1 MFSLS
6 RILIPIDFSQ
16 RCFGAASYAIPLAEH
31 FDSEINLLH
40 VLAPY
45 QGSMELGAEGVTV
58 GEMMAARKAKAQ
70 EHLDN
75 FLNAALH
82 HLHVKRTLLDGDP
95 ARRIVEWALRER
107 SDLVM
112 MATHGYGPF
121 RRLLLGSVTA
131 KVLHDTNCPVWTG
144 VHVEQGPPVAWSKL
158 CHIACAVDLSPSSEA
173 ALDWA
178 AHLAG
183 EFKAALSLIHVVPRL
198 SSPGEDYYSRE
209 YHRMVADSANSRI
222 AQFQHRLGTSAAVL
236 LEAGEIPAAVCAAA
250 AREHADLLVIG
261 RGSTDASRLP
271 TNAYAIIRRS
281 PCPVVSV

>member
-1 MFSLS
+1 MFSLT

-16 RCFGAASYAIPLAEH
+16 RCFGATSYAIPLAEH
-31 FDSEINLLH
+31 FNSEIDLLH
-40 VLAPY
+40 VLPPY
-45 QGSMELGAEGVTV
+45 EGSMELGAESVTV

-82 HLHVKRTLLDGDP
+82 HLRVKRTLLDGDP
-95 ARRIVEWALRER
+95 TSRIVEWALRER
-107 SDLVM
+107 SDLIM

-144 VHVEQGPPVAWSKL
+144 VHVEQGPPVAWSAL
-158 CHIACAVDLSPSSEA
+158 GRIACAVDLSPSSEA

-178 AHLAG
+178 ALLAR

-209 YHRMVADSANSRI
+209 YHQKVAESANSRI
-222 AQFQHRLGTSAAVL
+222 AEFQNRLGTSAAVL
-236 LEAGEIPAAVCAAA
+236 LEAGEVPAAVCAAA
-250 AREHADLLVIG
+250 AREHTDLLVIG
-261 RGSTDASRLP
+261 RGLINASRLP
-271 TNAYAIIRRS
+271 TNAYAIIRKS